1 MAYYPPLRQLVYL
14 QVNEG
19 AQTMTTMNRV
29 MMRWKDDFLKWDN
42 DASLKGVNS
51 IQVKQEDI
59 WVPDITVGNI
69 VLENWH
75 MGFVEHCG
83 FCCLYLPTNG
93 TQLI

>member
-1 MAYYPPLRQLVYL
+1 
-14 QVNEG
+14 
-19 AQTMTTMNRV
+19 MTTMNRV

-83 FCCLYLPTNG
+83 VLLFVFTDKWDATYLTASS
-93 TQLI
+93 